1 MKIMRLLEDIF
12 QRTLDKLSTQFMTF
26 APPLLVAIAILAF
39 TWVIALLV
47 RWALTKLVK
56 GTGLD
61 RWLVELGVT
70 SLVGRSGGLHTAPL
84 IASTAYW
91 LILGAGLLAAVDA
104 FNTSLSNRFI
114 EATVLLFPKLV
125 TAGLILLA
133 GGWLAQFLARSTLV
147 WAVNESLPAPR
158 RWAAFVRVAVLL
170 LTAVVAADTLD
181 FARIVFLTAF
191 LIFAGGAMLTAS
203 IAVGVAGADILRR
216 YAGQPSERSSRAEE
230 DSLWKHI

>member
-1 MKIMRLLEDIF
+1 MRLLEDIF